1 MSSTNVTISYI
12 GKLQY
17 ISAQLTLYMS
27 IIILVLGV
35 IGNLLNCL
43 VFVQRPLRSK
53 PCAICFLA
61 ASILNLIIIFSG
73 ILPRALQSFF
83 MIPDQ
88 TETVSVLCKLR
99 LVILFTIRTISS
111 WLIALATVD
120 RYLIS
125 SPNVNRRQM
134 SNLKNIYLSILIIS
148 IISLLVWVE
157 AGYCFDANLIGTP
170 QKCYAKSDVCRI
182 FNDLAQSLI
191 THIIP
196 STVMLIIGLFTI
208 RNVRQVRRIGSFPNG
223 MSTTNAVRNRKNER
237 SLTLMLFAQVILLT
251 LSTLPQ
257 AGQKFYL
264 TYTFYYT
271 KSSSQRALEIET
283 MHTGSIILYRI
294 RGFGRSADQLMFCS
308 VKDDEEAV
316 DAAASE
322 EIIETMHT
330 GSIILYR
337 IRGFG
342 RSADQ
347 LMFCSVKDDEEAV
360 GAAASEEI
368 SIADYFTQNFRKL
381 MYPYLPCI
389 DAMKESQKKPN
400 WLSMEVVRVS

>member
-1 MSSTNVTISYI
+1 
-12 GKLQY
+12 
-17 ISAQLTLYMS
+17 MS

-322 EIIETMHT
+322 EIRHVLSPPEIEYH
-330 GSIILYR
+330 
-337 IRGFG
+337 RGG
-342 RSADQ
+342 
-347 LMFCSVKDDEEAV
+347 
-360 GAAASEEI
+360 
-368 SIADYFTQNFRKL
+368 T
-381 MYPYLPCI
+381 
-389 DAMKESQKKPN
+389 
-400 WLSMEVVRVS
+400 